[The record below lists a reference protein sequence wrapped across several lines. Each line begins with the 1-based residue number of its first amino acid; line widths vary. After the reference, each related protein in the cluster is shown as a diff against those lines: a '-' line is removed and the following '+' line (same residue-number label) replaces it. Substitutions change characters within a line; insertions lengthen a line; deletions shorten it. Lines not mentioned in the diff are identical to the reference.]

1 MRLLATALA
10 LLALAAA
17 GCGTGSSDAPRAPQV
32 AGAAADPGT
41 TAYDAALSEPRQD
54 SVYPLVG
61 HAGVDALHYT
71 LDLTWNARAQQ
82 LTATETLLFRA
93 ATTADQVRLDLA
105 RQLTVGRVWLD
116 GRSVPF
122 EHPGKD
128 LVVEAPVRTDSRHV
142 LQLTYSGL
150 PEPVVAPTDR
160 ADFSTSGWTIARDGT
175 VWTMQEPYGAYSWY
189 AVNDQPSDKA
199 FYDVTIHAPKGEVGI
214 ANGRLRSRTSS
225 STGTVTS
232 WQLPEP
238 AASYLVTIAIGHY
251 TRTTDTGPHGL
262 PISYWTPTDRPE
274 LVKGLR
280 YTPRAIA
287 YLERKLGRYP
297 FPTLGVL
304 LVPSLSAMETQSTVT
319 LGIGDYTL
327 SHDVLVH
334 ELAHQW
340 YGDTVTPDD
349 WSDLWMSEGM
359 ATYLAEADWTAGH
372 GPRTLAGIF
381 RTWATTYARAAAG
394 AVRPAGPLPARLV
407 RRGQRLLHPGA
418 DVGHDPAAPGRPAV
432 LVPGPAV
439 ADRPPL
445 HQPEPRHP
453 RRVVE
458 PEVGAGPDPGLPRLA
473 ARPDRTP
480 VEGRLIREHQR
491 PLQTHRARIPVTLWG
506 LRRLLSAGFPGRPG
520 KPAPPQNNRAEA
532 GSSMIPAT
540 SERNCEPFS
549 PSM

>member
-1 MRLLATALA
+1 
-10 LLALAAA
+10 
-17 GCGTGSSDAPRAPQV
+17 
-32 AGAAADPGT
+32 
-41 TAYDAALSEPRQD
+41 
-54 SVYPLVG
+54 
-61 HAGVDALHYT
+61 
-71 LDLTWNARAQQ
+71 
-82 LTATETLLFRA
+82 
-93 ATTADQVRLDLA
+93 
-105 RQLTVGRVWLD
+105 
-116 GRSVPF
+116 VPF

-372 GPRTLAGIF
+372 GPRTLAGIL
-381 RTWATTYARAAAG
+381 RTWATTYAGRLRAQY
-394 AVRPAGPLPARLV
+394 GPPARYRPGSFGEGNAYYIPALMWDTI
-407 RRGQRLLHPGA
+407 RQRLG
-418 DVGHDPAAPGRPAV
+418 
-432 LVPGPAV
+432 
-439 ADRPPL
+439 DRQFWSL
-445 HQPEPRHP
+445 ARQWLTDHRFTSQNR
-453 RRVVE
+453 
-458 PEVGAGPDPGLPRLA
+458 DTLA
-473 ARPDRTP
+473 AWWSRRSGQDLTP
-480 VEGRLIREHQR
+480 VFHAWLLGPTE
-491 PLQTHRARIPVTLWG
+491 PLWK
-506 LRRLLSAGFPGRPG
+506 AG
-520 KPAPPQNNRAEA
+520 
-532 GSSMIPAT
+532 
-540 SERNCEPFS
+540 
-549 PSM
+549 